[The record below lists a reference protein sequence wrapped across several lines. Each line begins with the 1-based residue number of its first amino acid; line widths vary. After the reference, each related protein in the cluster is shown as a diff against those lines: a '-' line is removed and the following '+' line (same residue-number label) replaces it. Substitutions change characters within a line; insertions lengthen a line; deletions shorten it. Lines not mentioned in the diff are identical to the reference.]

1 MSAAR
6 VEREALAERHICRAA
21 AHARLKPRAPAIARI
36 AGAALVIA
44 LGCSAHAQR
53 APTVRVL
60 FIGNSLTSANDLPGT
75 LETVSRAA
83 GGPRLE
89 CESVAFPNYSL
100 EDHWN
105 RGDAAKAIARGGWQ
119 TVILQQGPSALP
131 ESQVLLRE
139 YTRKFDARIRGVGA
153 KTALYMVWPF
163 STRRGDFDGVKASYQ
178 AATRDVGG
186 RFLPVGEAWRAVWRR
201 DAKISL
207 YGSDGFHPTPEATYL
222 TALVIYQRLTG
233 TNPTTTPPSIAI
245 APDRA
250 AVLRQAAADVI
261 AIQ

>member
-1 MSAAR
+1 M
-6 VEREALAERHICRAA
+6 RAFV
-21 AHARLKPRAPAIARI
+21 
-36 AGAALVIA
+36 AALVVA
-44 LGCSAHAQR
+44 LGCSAHAQP
-53 APTVRVL
+53 AATIRVL
-60 FIGNSLTSANDLPGT
+60 FIGNSLTSANDLPAM
-75 LETVSRAA
+75 LETLSRTA
-83 GGPRLE
+83 GGPRVD

-139 YTRKFDARIRGVGA
+139 YTRKFDVRIRRAGA

-178 AATRDVGG
+178 AAARDVGG
-186 RFLPVGEAWRAVWRR
+186 LFLPVGEAWRAVWRR
-201 DAKISL
+201 DSTISL
-207 YGSDGFHPTPEATYL
+207 YGTDGFHPTAEATYL
-222 TALVIYQRLTG
+222 AALVIYQRLTG
-233 TNPTTTPPSIAI
+233 TLPVATRPPMAI

-250 AVLRQAAADVI
+250 AVLRQAAAEVI
-261 AIQ
+261 AIE

>member
-1 MSAAR
+1 M
-6 VEREALAERHICRAA
+6 RAA
-21 AHARLKPRAPAIARI
+21 ALKGCATTVTLL
-36 AGAALVIA
+36 ALVA
-44 LGCSAHAQR
+44 GLAAAQP
-53 APTVRVL
+53 APSIRVL
-60 FIGNSLTSANDLPGT
+60 FIGNSLTSANDLPGMLGT
-75 LETVSRAA
+75 LSRTA
-83 GGPRLE
+83 GGPPVD

-139 YTRKFDARIRGVGA
+139 YTRKFDAPIRRAGA

-178 AATRDVGG
+178 AAARDVGG
-186 RFLPVGEAWRAVWRR
+186 LFLPVGEAWRAVWRR
-201 DAKISL
+201 DPTISL
-207 YGSDGFHPTPEATYL
+207 YGSDGFHPTAEATYL
-222 TALVIYQRLTG
+222 AALVIYQRLTG
-233 TNPTTTPPSIAI
+233 TLPVATRPPMAI

-250 AVLRQAAADVI
+250 AVLRQAAAEVI
-261 AIQ
+261 AIE

>member
-1 MSAAR
+1 VFALGWSAAPNR
-6 VEREALAERHICRAA
+6 RAEALRHDLS
-21 AHARLKPRAPAIARI
+21 HSQGRLLR
-36 AGAALVIA
+36 L
-44 LGCSAHAQR
+44 
-53 APTVRVL
+53 L
-60 FIGNSLTSANDLPGT
+60 FIGNSLTSTNDLPGM
-75 LETVSRAA
+75 LEALSRTA
-83 GGPRLE
+83 GGPRVD

-105 RGDAAKAIARGGWQ
+105 RGDAAKAIARGGWR

-139 YTRKFDARIRGVGA
+139 YTRMFDANIRRVGA

-178 AATRDVGG
+178 AAARDVGG
-186 RFLPVGEAWRAVWRR
+186 LFLPVGEAWRAVWRR

-207 YGSDGFHPTPEATYL
+207 YGPDGFHPAPEATYL
-222 TALVIYQRLTG
+222 AALVIYQRLMG
-233 TNPTTTPPSIAI
+233 TLPAAMPSSMRIV
-245 APDRA
+245 PERA

>member
-1 MSAAR
+1 
-6 VEREALAERHICRAA
+6 V
-21 AHARLKPRAPAIARI
+21 RLFAIVP
-36 AGAALVIA
+36 ALVTFLIH
-44 LGCSAHAQR
+44 GG
-53 APTVRVL
+53 APIERPQNGAIRLL
-60 FIGNSLTSANDLPGT
+60 FIGNSLTAANDLPGM
-75 LETVSRAA
+75 LETLSRTA
-83 GGPRLE
+83 GGPRLD

-105 RGDAAKAIARGGWQ
+105 RGDAAKAIARGGWH

-139 YTRKFDARIRGVGA
+139 YARKFDATIRRAGA

-163 STRRGDFDGVKASYQ
+163 STRRADFDGVKASYL
-178 AATRDVGG
+178 AAARDVGG
-186 RFLPVGEAWRAVWRR
+186 SFLPVGEAWRAVWRR
-201 DAKISL
+201 DAAISL

-222 TALVIYQRLTG
+222 AALVIYQRLTG
-233 TNPTTTPPSIAI
+233 TLPVVTRPPMAI

-250 AVLRQAAADVI
+250 AVLRQAAAEVI